1 VLLNQLIPFIGLVS
15 FMDAPASERVVKA
28 KALLRFETDVTIE
41 VTGQKETFVDISEFP
56 DQPHAVIK
64 AG

>member
-1 VLLNQLIPFIGLVS
+1 
-15 FMDAPASERVVKA
+15 MDAPASERVVKA

-56 DQPHAVIK
+56 DQLHAVIK